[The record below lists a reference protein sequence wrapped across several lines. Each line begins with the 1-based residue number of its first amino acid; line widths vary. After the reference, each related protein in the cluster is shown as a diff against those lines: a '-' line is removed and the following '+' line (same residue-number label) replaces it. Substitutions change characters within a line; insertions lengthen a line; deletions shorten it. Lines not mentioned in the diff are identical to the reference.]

1 MLASSATE
9 KEPGSTLLNTLVLDS
24 VASAS
29 SSSKKL
35 PVASTSCVNVKSVES
50 SGTVSLIIVIV
61 PFLIMLVNVH
71 VMLSSGFSTI
81 DAVRPAIMVSCAWFS
96 TQATEEL

>member
-50 SGTVSLIIVIV
+50 SGCVSLTIVIV
-61 PFLIMLVNVH
+61 PFLIMLVKVQ
-71 VMLSSGFSTI
+71 VMLSSGFSSI
-81 DAVRPAIMVSCAWFS
+81 DAVRPAVEESCALSS
-96 TQATEEL
+96 TQVTDEW